1 MIVCPKCNGNGIVS
15 LGEGIKGIQKCPVCH
30 GKGKLNIEAR
40 NYGALIRGMDDDE
53 LAQFLTKLCVVYRNV
68 DGIENVGDAAV
79 EAMSKEVYDYII
91 VSSKLKEWLKSEIKP
106 IKKEEEAK

>member
-1 MIVCPKCNGNGIVS
+1 MVLCQRCKGKGMVPMDGGA
-15 LGEGIKGIQKCPVCH
+15 KGIIKCPVCL
-30 GKGKLNIEAR
+30 GKGKLDIEPK
-40 NYGALIRGMDDDE
+40 NYAELIRGMDDND

-91 VSSKLKEWLKSEIKP
+91 VSGKLKDWLKSEIK
-106 IKKEEEAK
+106 